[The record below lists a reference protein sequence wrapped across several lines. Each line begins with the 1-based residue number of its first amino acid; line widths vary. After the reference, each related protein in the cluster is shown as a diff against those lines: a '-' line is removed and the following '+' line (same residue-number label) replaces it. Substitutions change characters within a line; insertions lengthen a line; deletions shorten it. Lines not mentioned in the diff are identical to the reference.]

1 MLWPRFQPAGRAIV
15 RLAMDAIAPDPRA
28 PRRRDSP
35 EALRRLADSMRR
47 YGQLSPVLVRSVGEG
62 YELIAGQRRM
72 KALKLLGRTHVKA
85 IVIAANEADS
95 ALLALIEN
103 LHRLPLHYLDEAE
116 ACRRVLEDQWLTP
129 PELAEAL
136 SISPA
141 ALSDRL
147 RLLRLPSKVRDE
159 ARRLNL
165 PETHARALLR
175 LHDAE
180 AQLALLR
187 EAAEKRWNLRQLE
200 ARIER
205 YIHPM
210 PVRPAVSP
218 VVRDNRI
225 IINAINDTVRELNH
239 IGVAVESRVE
249 EHEDHID
256 VVVTI
261 PVKHGPLG
269 RE

>member
-1 MLWPRFQPAGRAIV
+1 MFWPRFQPAGRAIV
-15 RLAMDAIAPDPRA
+15 RLAMDAIAPNPCA

-47 YGQLSPVLVRSVGEG
+47 HGQLAPVLVRSVGEG

-72 KALKLLGRTHVKA
+72 KALKLLGRTHVEA
-85 IVIAANEADS
+85 IVIAANETDS

-103 LHRLPLHYLDEAE
+103 LHRMPLHYLDEAE
-116 ACRRVLEDQWLTP
+116 ACRRALEDQWLSL

-141 ALSDRL
+141 MLSDRL
-147 RLLRLPSKVRDE
+147 KLLRLPPKVRDE

-187 EAAEKRWNLRQLE
+187 EAAERRWNLRQLE
-200 ARIER
+200 GHIER
-205 YIHPM
+205 ILHPI
-210 PVRPAVSP
+210 PSRPELSP
-218 VVRDNRI
+218 IVRDNRI

-249 EHEDHID
+249 EHADHID

-261 PVKHGPLG
+261 PVKNGQLG
-269 RE
+269 RN

>member
-1 MLWPRFQPAGRAIV
+1 M
-15 RLAMDAIAPDPRA
+15 
-28 PRRRDSP
+28 
-35 EALRRLADSMRR
+35 
-47 YGQLSPVLVRSVGEG
+47 
-62 YELIAGQRRM
+62 
-72 KALKLLGRTHVKA
+72 
-85 IVIAANEADS
+85 
-95 ALLALIEN
+95 
-103 LHRLPLHYLDEAE
+103 
-116 ACRRVLEDQWLTP
+116 
-129 PELAEAL
+129 
-136 SISPA
+136 
-141 ALSDRL
+141 
-147 RLLRLPSKVRDE
+147 
-159 ARRLNL
+159 
-165 PETHARALLR
+165 R

-249 EHEDHID
+249 EHADHID

-261 PVKHGPLG
+261 PVKNGQLG
-269 RE
+269 RN